1 MVEKLLNI
9 EQFFSENSVKSKL
22 KIMGEFGCTLGIVG
36 KP

>member
-9 EQFFSENSVKSKL
+9 EHFSNENSVQSKL
-22 KIMGEFGCTLGIVG
+22 TIIGEFGCTLGVVG